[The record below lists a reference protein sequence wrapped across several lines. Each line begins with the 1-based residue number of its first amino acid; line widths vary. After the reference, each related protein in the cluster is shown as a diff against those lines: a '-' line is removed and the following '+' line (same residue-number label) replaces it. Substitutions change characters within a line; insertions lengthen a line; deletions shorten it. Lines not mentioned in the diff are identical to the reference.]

1 MTAILSRFR
10 VLCVSHDP
18 GLLRTREMVLRS
30 RYEAVAV
37 ADIEQLE
44 TLPKFHFDVI
54 VLCHTLA
61 TEECDRA
68 VSICRTRWPGA
79 RILALTVERSS
90 CERFADEFVHS
101 LDGPAMLLNTIDHL
115 VQDSTLS

>member
-1 MTAILSRFR
+1 
-10 VLCVSHDP
+10 
-18 GLLRTREMVLRS
+18 MVLQS
-30 RYEAVAV
+30 RYEAVAAANV
-37 ADIEQLE
+37 EQVE
-44 TLPKFHFDVI
+44 TLPDSHFDVI

-90 CERFADEFVHS
+90 CEEFADELVRG
-101 LDGPAMLLNTIDHL
+101 LDGPAMLLNAIEHL
-115 VQDSTLS
+115 IPTRH